1 MICTVSTVLFN
12 ILFNLFMTS
21 KNIPFAAFFSQTLLP
36 GSGSH
41 RQFSQKY
48 SEQLVS
54 SGKRKNIYTQHL
66 AIRIFVH
73 GIRQSVF

>member
-1 MICTVSTVLFN
+1 
-12 ILFNLFMTS
+12 MTS

-48 SEQLVS
+48 SGQLVS
-54 SGKRKNIYTQHL
+54 SGKRKIFIHSIWQSEFLYT
-66 AIRIFVH
+66 ASGNPYF
-73 GIRQSVF
+73 S